1 MPPAS
6 ATARP
11 PAPVQEIEVDAVGA
25 QPPEAPA
32 AGGHRALDR
41 GVVRE
46 HLADQEDGVAPAGD
60 RLADDLLGGAV
71 RVQLGGV
78 DERHAELETLA
89 ERRDLLGAA
98 RRILAVAPGCL
109 ADRGNRLPGRELDLA
124 HAVVVSRAP
133 AGEVKRP
140 RLIAARPALLAGV

>member
-1 MPPAS
+1 M
-6 ATARP
+6 
-11 PAPVQEIEVDAVGA
+11 QEIEVDAVGA
-25 QPPEAPA
+25 QPAEAPA

-60 RLADDLLGGAV
+60 RLADELLGGAV

-89 ERRDLLGAA
+89 ERRHLLGAA
-98 RRILAVAPGCL
+98 RRILAVAPGRL
-109 ADRGNRLPGRELDLA
+109 ADRGDRLPRRELNRS
-124 HAVVVSRAP
+124 HAVVSVGRRRARSS
-133 AGEVKRP
+133 GP
-140 RLIAARPALLAGV
+140 RLIAARRALLAAV